1 MAKSRSTAK
10 LVVTS
15 VILSLVVIA
24 VFALVFLNY
33 IVPAYQISDAQIYSV
48 LIKLFPILVGLVLI
62 QIGVMVGKRHEDDFR
77 DQVDK
82 LPPNSYSKNLDAVK
96 DDPSHVAPVGAAAQ
110 PQAERIVEKP
120 VEVIKEVPVEVIK
133 EVVKEVPV
141 EKEVIKQVPIEREI
155 IRAVPI
161 EVIKE
166 VVKEVPF
173 EVIKEVPVEREVIK
187 EVPIIREVIR
197 EVPIEVVKN
206 VEVPVKEEVVAE
218 DVMLSFK
225 DAVESENLSAKENGY
240 DLTLAYVK
248 KSAIEEDRLN
258 AIFGENA
265 IIFED
270 GDAYALLFP
279 FASKAETDSI
289 FRDKEAEDGN
299 LIYSTATSVKGSTA
313 TDSLIGE
320 ARALL

>member
-120 VEVIKEVPVEVIK
+120 VEVIKEVPVEVVK

-141 EKEVIKQVPIEREI
+141 EREVIKQVPIEREI

-161 EVIKE
+161 EVVKE

-173 EVIKEVPVEREVIK
+173 EVIKEVPIV
-187 EVPIIREVIR
+187 REVIR

-225 DAVESENLSAKENGY
+225 DAVEAENLSAKENGY

-258 AIFGENA
+258 AIFGESA

-270 GDAYALLFP
+270 GDEYALLFP

-299 LIYSTATSVKGSTA
+299 LVYSTATSVKGSTS